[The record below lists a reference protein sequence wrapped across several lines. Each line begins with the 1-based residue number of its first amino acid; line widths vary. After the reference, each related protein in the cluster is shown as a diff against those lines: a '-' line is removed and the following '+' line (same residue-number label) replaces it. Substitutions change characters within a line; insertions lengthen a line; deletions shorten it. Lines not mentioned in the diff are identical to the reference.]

1 MGQRLDSFSKSGG
14 EEERVAAIDRF
25 SQKMINSGHSVK
37 VGRNILVRGIKGQK
51 GRVARSVAKNIPL
64 HRSQARVPQQEE
76 QRSCLQ
82 NQTGSEKLQMSSKS
96 GRGASQYCQTE

>member
-51 GRVARSVAKNIPL
+51 GRVARSLAKNIPL
-64 HRSQARVPQQEE
+64 HRSG
-76 QRSCLQ
+76 
-82 NQTGSEKLQMSSKS
+82 NS
-96 GRGASQYCQTE
+96 GRLYALLCKLRTCNALGRA